1 VSAQQ
6 LELPW
11 PDPYAQKPLPISP
24 KRRIYVNR
32 DLKLSRCDWIGF
44 DMDYTLAI
52 YRQDQM
58 DRLSVRATIEKL
70 VARGYPEW
78 ILTLEYP
85 LTFPIRGLL
94 IDKHMGNVLKMNRF
108 KIVRKGYHG
117 LRELT
122 RNELRALYYEKKI
135 RHKSS
140 RYHWIDTLYSLSEA
154 CMYAAIIDAY
164 EARGSE
170 VRYGKL
176 FNDIRECIDEAHRD
190 GTVADAVTADLLRY
204 VEKDLELAPTLHKLR
219 SAGKKLFLLTN
230 SRWPYTKAIMSHLLD
245 GALPDYPSFQH
256 YFDAIIVAAK
266 KPDFFQQKN
275 PLLERVDAQTT
286 RPAVLPLERG
296 KVYEGGNLDDL
307 QEALGVTGNRVV
319 YVGDHIYGD
328 MLRSKKDSTWRTAM
342 ILQELEDEIRAHV
355 ECKDDATA
363 MSDLHHRRA
372 ELEDSLRHFQARA
385 KHLMKPNGN
394 GNGNGNGT
402 GNGNGNPELSQ
413 LKRLIGAIRRQLR
426 NVDRDARVLRRQID
440 ERFHPFWGPILKE
453 AGELSLFGAQVNE
466 YACVYLSRVSNMLAY
481 SPYQYFRSP
490 HNAMHHEV

>member
-1 VSAQQ
+1 MCAQQ

-11 PDPYAQKPLPISP
+11 PDLFAARPVAISP
-24 KRRIYVNR
+24 ARRIYVNR
-32 DLKLSRCDWIGF
+32 DLKLARCDWIGF

-52 YRQDQM
+52 YQQEQM
-58 DRLSVRATIEKL
+58 DLLSVEATTRKL
-70 VARGYPEW
+70 VLRGYPEW
-78 ILTLEYP
+78 ILELAYP

-94 IDKHMGNVLKMNRF
+94 IDKHLGNVLKMNRF

-154 CMYAAIIDAY
+154 CMYSAIIEAY
-164 EARGSE
+164 EARGQA
-170 VRYGKL
+170 VRYGRL

-190 GTVADAVTADLLRY
+190 GTILDAVSADLPRF
-204 VEKDLELAPTLHKLR
+204 VVRDPELAATLHKLR

-230 SRWPYTKAIMSHLLD
+230 SRWPYTKTMMSYLLD
-245 GALPDYPSFQH
+245 GALSDYPSFQH

-266 KPDFFQQKN
+266 KPDFFQQNN
-275 PLLERVDAQTT
+275 PLLERTDGGAT
-286 RPAVLPLERG
+286 RPAALPLERG
-296 KVYEGGNLDDL
+296 KIYEGGNLHDL

-342 ILQELEDEIRAHV
+342 ILQELEDEIGAHV
-355 ECKDDATA
+355 ECREDALA
-363 MSDLHHRRA
+363 ILELHHRRA

-385 KHLMKPNGN
+385 KELAKRAGN
-394 GNGNGNGT
+394 GANGAADAAAYARD
-402 GNGNGNPELSQ
+402 ELGR
-413 LKRLIGAIRRQLR
+413 LKRLIGSIRRQLR
-426 NVDRDARVLRRQID
+426 NLDRDARVLRRKID
-440 ERFHPFWGPILKE
+440 QRFHPYWGPLLKE
-453 AGELSLFGAQVNE
+453 GGELSLFGAQVNE
-466 YACVYLSRVSNMLAY
+466 YACVYLSRVSNLLQY
-481 SPYQYFRSP
+481 SPQQYFRSP
-490 HNAMHHEV
+490 HNAMHHEL